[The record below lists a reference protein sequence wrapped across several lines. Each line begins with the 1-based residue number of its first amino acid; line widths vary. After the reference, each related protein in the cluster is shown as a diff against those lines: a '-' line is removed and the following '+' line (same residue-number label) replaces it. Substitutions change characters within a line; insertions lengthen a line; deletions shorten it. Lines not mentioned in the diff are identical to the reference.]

1 MITDKIVPAYIIR
14 LYLWEILRENE
25 ALELVSG
32 KVPIIPLEDEPEL
45 SDAGKPYAIYG
56 YSENEAIGIDAIRRG
71 TFAFRVI
78 ATTSGQLDRI
88 QSIVGRAF
96 EDCDIATE
104 GLNRFSTQFG
114 TGELVG
120 IRFTYAKTS
129 YVMSAEPSETE
140 AGPVEGVITIAYS
153 YINHLPIPIPD
164 TATGG
169 LWT

>member
-1 MITDKIVPAYIIR
+1 MITDKIIPPYIIR
-14 LYLWEILRENE
+14 LYLWDILREEE

-45 SDAGKPYAIYG
+45 SDAGKSYAIYG
-56 YSENEAIGIDAIRRG
+56 YAENESLDVDAIRRG

-78 ATTSGQLDRI
+78 ATNTGQLDRI
-88 QSIVGRAF
+88 QAIVGRAF

-120 IRFTYAKTS
+120 IRFTYAKTA
-129 YVMSAEPSETE
+129 YIANAEPSENE
-140 AGPVEGVITIAYS
+140 SGPVEGVITISYS
-153 YINHLPIPIPD
+153 YINNLPIPIPSS
-164 TATGG
+164 ATGG